1 LRYSGSC
8 FHNAVLRALTMAYR
22 PTEKTLARKAE
33 IRQRLLDASLS
44 ILSEGGFAALT
55 MVAVA
60 ARAGIATGAV
70 YKHFE
75 SKDQLCSEVFREATE
90 KEVAWVRETA
100 LQGDGAP
107 SERLLQVIEAFALRA
122 LRNPRLAFALIA
134 EPVDVQV
141 DAQRLRYR
149 LAYADMFEQLV
160 DQGIQSGEF
169 APQFPSVSAAALV
182 GVIAESLVGPL
193 SWPAADQP
201 PVETE
206 ALIAAIQAF
215 CLRAVT
221 APKLS
226 F

>member
-1 LRYSGSC
+1 
-8 FHNAVLRALTMAYR
+8 MAYR

-33 IRQRLLDASLS
+33 IRQRLLDAALNLVSG
-44 ILSEGGFAALT
+44 GGFAALT

-60 ARAGIATGAV
+60 ADAGIATGAV
-70 YKHFE
+70 YKHFV
-75 SKDQLCSEVFREATE
+75 SKDELCAEVFRMATE
-90 KEVAWVRETA
+90 KEVAWVREMA
-100 LQGDGAP
+100 LQDEGAP
-107 SERLLQVIEAFALRA
+107 SERLLRAIEAFATRA
-122 LRNPRLAFALIA
+122 LRHPRLAFALIA
-134 EPVDVQV
+134 EPVDAQV

-149 LAYADMFEQLV
+149 QAYAHVFEQLV
-160 DQGIQSGEF
+160 EQGIQSGEF

-182 GVIAESLVGPL
+182 GVIGESLVGPL
-193 SWPAADQP
+193 SWSTPDQVP
-201 PVETE
+201 LETD